1 MNTVGLRESGAEA
14 ELVSLIMANFGA
26 ERIVGHP
33 LRSEELPVA
42 TRLRVSIPP
51 IFGPCAFSGVNG
63 STTSP
68 RG

>member
-33 LRSEELPVA
+33 LRSEELPVE

-51 IFGPCAFSGVNG
+51 ILAPAPSAG
-63 STTSP
+63 
-68 RG
+68 